1 MIWIDTFAY
10 LSKTKVSHVKWIH
23 KVGQIKCDYLGN
35 ISKGSTCWD
44 DLDWCI
50 CSNHF
55 FFPCRLVY
63 RYLLRRRRFHQKQH
77 LFSFSPFVVATKKRR
92 WKYWLVLFTIRNHI
106 KNGSLCQISHLII
119 WYLPQ
124 QIDVQS
130 LVVFLA
136 YSTLPYFVLFFLPHL
151 ADHNLTAI

>member
-10 LSKTKVSHVKWIH
+10 LSKTKVSHVKWLH
-23 KVGQIKCDYLGN
+23 EVGQIKCDYLGN

-55 FFPCRLVY
+55 FFPYRLVF

-77 LFSFSPFVVATKKRR
+77 LFSFSPFVVATRKRDVR
-92 WKYWLVLFTIRNHI
+92 IILRALFTIRNHF
-106 KNGSLCQISHLII
+106 NLCKISHMII
-119 WYLPQ
+119 LYVPQ
-124 QIDVQS
+124 QIGVQS

-136 YSTLPYFVLFFLPHL
+136 YSTLPYFVLFFLPRL